1 MIKIYGS
8 MLCPDCVAC
17 RKDLDEA
24 GVAYEYLDF
33 SADLKNLKEFLKI
46 RDGNPL
52 FDELRAE
59 GKIGIPCNSR
69 DDFNVLLSIF
79 VVWLLSIRLCAK

>member
-8 MLCPDCVAC
+8 MLCPDCVQC
-17 RKDLDEA
+17 RKELDEA

-33 SADLKNLKEFLKI
+33 SENLRNLKEFLAI

-52 FDELRAE
+52 FDSLRQG
-59 GKIGIPCNSR
+59 GKIGIPCIVREDGS
-69 DDFNVLLSIF
+69 VTL
-79 VVWLLSIRLCAK
+79 VWDEFM